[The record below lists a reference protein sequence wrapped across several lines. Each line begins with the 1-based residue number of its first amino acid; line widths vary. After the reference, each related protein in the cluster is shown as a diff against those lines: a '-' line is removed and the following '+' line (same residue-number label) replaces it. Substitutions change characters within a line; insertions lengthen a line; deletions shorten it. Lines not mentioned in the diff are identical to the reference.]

1 MSEDRLSEGLFL
13 NFSIQDNIAVG
24 ALDKIKSSAG
34 WITRSRKAAEAA
46 QWVKRL
52 SIKTPS
58 PALPAGRLSGGNQ
71 QRVVLAHWVATTPR
85 HRIHNR
91 PTVGVGVGSK
101 SDIHDIVVQLATNG
115 LAIIVISDEL
125 SELTRLCDRILVMR
139 AGRIVAERLIPETEE
154 EEFMRIVSEIE
165 A

>member
-1 MSEDRLSEGLFL
+1 
-13 NFSIQDNIAVG
+13 
-24 ALDKIKSSAG
+24 
-34 WITRSRKAAEAA
+34 AEAA

-58 PALPAGRLSGGNQ
+58 PALPAGSLFGGNQ
-71 QRVVLAHWVATTPR
+71 QRVVLAKWMASNPR
-85 HRIHNR
+85 ILILNR
-91 PTVGVGVGSK
+91 PTVGVDVGSK

-139 AGRIVAERLIPETEE
+139 AGRIVAERLILETEE
-154 EEFMRIVSEIE
+154 EELMRIISEIE